1 MGGAGLPFGLMA
13 IVMLAIIVLL
23 AVFVVVPFV
32 RKESRQRDR
41 LTEPGHESLVYEVPE
56 GQDPAAI
63 VAALR
68 QDGLEAT
75 EVMRQGRQRVVIS
88 GPEGTEDIRSRAR
101 AVIARGADLNLEG
114 DPSPSRK
121 VTFADE

>member
-1 MGGAGLPFGLMA
+1 MGGAGLPFGLILIA
-13 IVMLAIIVLL
+13 LLAIIVLL
-23 AVFVVVPFV
+23 GVFVVVPFV
-32 RKESRQRDR
+32 RGESRRRDR
-41 LTEPGHESLVYEVPE
+41 LTEPGLKSLVYEVPE
-56 GQDPAAI
+56 GQDPAAV

-101 AVIARGADLNLEG
+101 EVIARGADLNLEG
-114 DPSPSRK
+114 DPTAQRK

>member
-1 MGGAGLPFGLMA
+1 MGGAGLPFGLILIA
-13 IVMLAIIVLL
+13 ALVVIVLL
-23 AVFVVVPFV
+23 GVFVVVPFV
-32 RKESRQRDR
+32 RGESRRRDR
-41 LTEPGHESLVYEVPE
+41 LTDPGQRSLVYEVPE

-88 GPEGTEDIRSRAR
+88 GPEGTENIRSRAR
-101 AVIARGADLNLEG
+101 EVIARGADLNLEG
-114 DPSPSRK
+114 DPATPRK